1 VGAQR
6 YPKMA
11 RTQGKR
17 LKGRCQQTLEEEMQE
32 RLTERGTEWKGVRAI
47 T

>member
-6 YPKMA
+6 YPKLA
-11 RTQGKR
+11 RTKGKR
-17 LKGRCQQTLEEEMQE
+17 PKGRCKQTLEETQE
-32 RLTERGTEWKGVRAI
+32 RLMERGTEWKGVRAI

>member
-1 VGAQR
+1 
-6 YPKMA
+6 MA
-11 RTQGKR
+11 RTKGKR
-17 LKGRCQQTLEEEMQE
+17 PKRRCQETLEEETQE